1 VVEVMNFAWLV
12 WLGLILLFLVIE
24 VFTLDFTFLMIAI
37 GSVGGL
43 VSSLIQVPWFLQL
56 LIAAVLSLLLIFA
69 VRPPLVRRLR
79 RGSDPALTL
88 VDALIGSSGVVSTT
102 FNGGQGHVKLSNGEM
117 WTARV
122 SPETEF
128 SPVVGDHV
136 TVIAIE
142 GATAFVKPAE
152 GTAP

>member
-1 VVEVMNFAWLV
+1 MSFAWLV

-56 LIAAVLSLLLIFA
+56 LIAAALSLLLIFA

-102 FNGGQGHVKLSNGEM
+102 FSGGQGHVKLSNGEL

-122 SPETEF
+122 RPGPGL

-136 TVIAIE
+136 TVTAIE
-142 GATAFVKPAE
+142 GATAIVEPAE